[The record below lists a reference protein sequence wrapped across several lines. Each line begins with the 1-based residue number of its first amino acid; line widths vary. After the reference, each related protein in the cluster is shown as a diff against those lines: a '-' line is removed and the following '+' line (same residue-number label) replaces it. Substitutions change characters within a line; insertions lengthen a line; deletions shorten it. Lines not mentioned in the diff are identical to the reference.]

1 LGEYFL
7 KYYFKK
13 YRILFYIRDSKLF
26 SNYSNNFYS
35 FFLSYIFAF
44 RTLCYSLFFHMSF
57 HPKLAYQYGE
67 RLVPAD
73 ACTAPCPTPL
83 RVPRPA
89 WFPMFAVHTHS
100 TPTRMQAGPIAAADR
115 VHCNMCN
122 TRSIF
127 VTSRGHICNIR
138 PKQLKHLQH
147 TSETLGK
154 HVCSHGKIYA
164 TFRWNTCNI
173 CVKTYATSG

>member
-1 LGEYFL
+1 VTKRVGRIFSKILFQ
-7 KYYFKK
+7 K
-13 YRILFYIRDSKLF
+13 YRRLFYIRNSKLF

-83 RVPRPA
+83 RVPRPLPSQSTPA
-89 WFPMFAVHTHS
+89 WFPMLAAHTHS
-100 TPTRMQAGPIAAADR
+100 TPTRMQAGPIAATDR
-115 VHCNMCN
+115 VHYNMCN
-122 TRSIF
+122 TRSTF

-138 PKQLKHLQH
+138 PKQLN
-147 TSETLGK
+147 TF
-154 HVCSHGKIYA
+154 A
-164 TFRWNTCNI
+164 TYI
-173 CVKTYATSG
+173 